1 MSELTGGQ
9 ALMRQLAREGPSHI
23 FCVPGVQLDWA
34 VDALFDVAERIQLCV
49 PRHEQAT
56 SYMADGFA
64 RTTGRPGICMVV
76 PGPGVL
82 NAMSGLATAYACSS
96 PVVCLAGQIVSQCIG
111 QGYGLLHE
119 VRDQSKTLA
128 TVTKWSALATAPG
141 EIPQLVREAFGS
153 ARAARM
159 RPVAIEV
166 PPDVLQAR
174 GEIDLLDPL
183 PALEPS
189 LPEEASLEAAAALL
203 GQARFP
209 VIFAGGG
216 VLASGATEALKKL
229 ANRLGAPVVM
239 SENGGGAISDRHPL
253 AMRALGGRALLPHAD
268 VVLVVGSRFVTL
280 RGYVVLEA
288 SHARFIYLNTDRA
301 DTTPPREPGV
311 VLEGDARVGLEWLDA
326 ALSTSVE
333 TAAGVVA
340 CTRVRAWCDQQLASL
355 EPQLSWLQALR
366 RALPDD
372 GIFINELTQIGYV
385 APLAFPVFEPRT
397 FITPGY
403 QGTLGYGYPTGL
415 GAAIGNPDRIVVA
428 VSGDGGFGWNLQELA
443 TAARYDIPLIA
454 VIFNDG
460 AFGNVRRIQKEVF
473 GREIGAALHNPDF
486 VRLAEAFGVPAVR
499 IHTPAALEG
508 TIREA
513 AVSHARGPLLIEAR
527 VEEMPSPWHLINR
540 FSQPPQPAP
549 PNPLG
554 EPVLGSPGRH
564 QPFP

>member
-1 MSELTGGQ
+1 
-9 ALMRQLAREGPSHI
+9 MRQLAREGATHI
-23 FCVPGVQLDWA
+23 FGVPGVQLDWA
-34 VDALFDVAERIQLCV
+34 VDALFDVADYIHLFV

-56 SYMADGFA
+56 SYMADGLA
-64 RTTGRPGICMVV
+64 RTTGSAGVCMVV

-82 NAMSGLATAYACSS
+82 NAMAGLATAYACSS
-96 PVVCLAGQIVSQCIG
+96 PVICIAGQIAAPAIG
-111 QGYGLLHE
+111 RGYGLLHE
-119 VRDQSKTLA
+119 IRDQSQTLA
-128 TVTKWSALATAPG
+128 TVTKWSALATTPA
-141 EIPQLVREAFGS
+141 EIPELVREAFNRT
-153 ARAARM
+153 RAART
-159 RPVAIEV
+159 RPVAIEI

-174 GEIDLLDPL
+174 GAIELLDPL
-183 PALEPS
+183 PPCARPLPDEAALEQA
-189 LPEEASLEAAAALL
+189 ASMLSK
-203 GQARFP
+203 ARFP
-209 VIFAGGG
+209 VVWAGGG

-280 RGYVVLEA
+280 RGYPVLEA
-288 SHARFIYLNTDRA
+288 PHARFIYLNTDRA
-301 DTTPPREPGV
+301 DTTPPRQPGV
-311 VLEGDARVGLEWLDA
+311 VLEGDAGVGLEWLDT
-326 ALSTSVE
+326 ALRRSVG
-333 TAAGVVA
+333 TGSGVAA

-415 GAAIGNPDRIVVA
+415 GAAIGNPDRVA
-428 VSGDGGFGWNLQELA
+428 VAISGDGGFGWNLQELA

-460 AFGNVRRIQKEVF
+460 AFGNVRRMQREVF
-473 GREIGAALHNPDF
+473 GREIATELRNPDF
-486 VRLAEAFGVPAVR
+486 VRLAEAFGVSAVR

-540 FSQPPQPAP
+540 LSPPPQPPP

-554 EPVLGSPGRH
+554 EAVRGSADRQQALP
-564 QPFP
+564 